1 MGAVE
6 VVRAERT
13 GGYRRGR
20 FTWAAFAGLLVFG
33 FLNSALGPV
42 LPYLRAAEHLSYL
55 PAAAYQ
61 AAFAVGGGVAGLL
74 SARLAPAHSRGAVLR
89 LGLAG
94 MAAAGLGLAYGS
106 RYPITVLSA
115 FAMSLL
121 GTAALISIWSG
132 LADAHGEHRAVAM
145 TEGEVAVSL
154 GGVTVPLVISAV
166 AASVLGWQFAFVI
179 CAGGIVA
186 VLVIFAG
193 TRIPAQ
199 QEESDQ
205 PASKSRWL
213 APTLVLCFA
222 VVALEW
228 CVSFWLAS
236 YLDDD
241 VGLSRGVAVAMS
253 GGLYAAMLAGRLL
266 ASQLARQVSP
276 ERLLTGALAI
286 ALAGLLTLLGARGAI
301 AAAVAVAIVGVGLGP
316 TFPLTGAL
324 HVAANSAR
332 STSAMSHMLVTASLG
347 QILSPLI
354 IGAIASATT
363 LRAGLLVTFPLAAL
377 AAVALSR
384 HARR

>member
-1 MGAVE
+1 VGAAE
-6 VVRAERT
+6 IVRAERA
-13 GGYRRGR
+13 GGYRRDR
-20 FTWAAFAGLLVFG
+20 FTWAAFGALLVFG

-55 PAAAYQ
+55 PAAA
-61 AAFAVGGGVAGLL
+61 
-74 SARLAPAHSRGAVLR
+74 
-89 LGLAG
+89 G
-94 MAAAGLGLAYGS
+94 MAAAGLGFAYGS
-106 RYPITVLSA
+106 RYPVTVLSA
-115 FAMSLL
+115 FLMSLL

-145 TEGEVAVSL
+145 TEGEVSVSL
-154 GGVTVPLVISAV
+154 GGVIVPLLISAV

-179 CAGGIVA
+179 CAGGMA
-186 VLVIFAG
+186 VVLAIFAG
-193 TRIPAQ
+193 TRIPVQ
-199 QEESDQ
+199 PNEPDQ
-205 PASKSRWL
+205 PLLKSRWL

-266 ASQLARQVSP
+266 ASRLARRVSP

-286 ALAGLLTLLGARGAI
+286 GLAGVLALLVARGAV

-316 TFPLTGAL
+316 TFPLIGAL

-332 STSAMSHMLVTASLG
+332 STSAMSNMLVIAALG
-347 QILSPLI
+347 QILGPLVA
-354 IGAIASATT
+354 GAIASATT
-363 LRAGLLVTFPLAAL
+363 LRAGLLVTPPLAAL